1 MTTRLARG
9 TAGRKSRQIKRQSV
23 PETLRESLQERILS
37 GEIREGDWLIQD
49 AIAEEYDVSRMPVR
63 EALRQLEACGLVL
76 MRTHRGAIVTS
87 IPTEQVEELFELRA
101 ALECE
106 VLRRALASMT
116 DRDIA
121 EARTL
126 LSQLDASY
134 GQGDIGS
141 WGRLNW
147 AFHRRLYE
155 PAGRIQTLN
164 ILQGINLQIER
175 YVRLPFTAPDPG
187 SGRSRARASRVAEVV
202 RGARDGR
209 CGRLSP
215 AAHPRHREKPAER
228 AAGTS
233 RSACRLIGPACVSN
247 RSSPWSACML
257 KARWDGSLREA

>member
-1 MTTRLARG
+1 M
-9 TAGRKSRQIKRQSV
+9 

-63 EALRQLEACGLVL
+63 EALRQLEACGLVV

-101 ALECE
+101 TLECD
-106 VLRRALASMT
+106 VLERALARIT

-121 EARTL
+121 EARSIL
-126 LSQLDASY
+126 GQLDASY
-134 GQGDIGS
+134 TQGDVAS

-155 PAGRIQTLN
+155 PSERIQTLS

-175 YVRLPFTAPDPG
+175 YVRLHMLLTQGADAAV
-187 SGRSRARASRVAEVV
+187 REHHELLRLCAVRAVDEASAY
-202 RGARDGR
+202 
-209 CGRLSP
+209 
-215 AAHPRHREKPAER
+215 
-228 AAGTS
+228 
-233 RSACRLIGPACVSN
+233 
-247 RSSPWSACML
+247 
-257 KARWDGSLREA
+257 LREHILATGRNLVLALRAHRATSGT

>member
-1 MTTRLARG
+1 MARG
-9 TAGRKSRQIKRQSV
+9 SPRKSRQIKRQSV

-87 IPTEQVEELFELRA
+87 IPTEQVQELFELRA
-101 ALECE
+101 VLECE
-106 VLRRALASMT
+106 VLRRALAHTT

-121 EARTL
+121 EAHSI

-134 GQGDIGS
+134 GQGDMGS

-175 YVRLPFTAPDPG
+175 YVRLHLLLTQGADEAV
-187 SGRSRARASRVAEVV
+187 REHHELLRLCAARATDEAVA
-202 RGARDGR
+202 
-209 CGRLSP
+209 
-215 AAHPRHREKPAER
+215 H
-228 AAGTS
+228 
-233 RSACRLIGPACVSN
+233 
-247 RSSPWSACML
+247 
-257 KARWDGSLREA
+257 LREHILGTGRNLVSALRAHRATPTA

>member
-1 MTTRLARG
+1 MAQG
-9 TAGRKSRQIKRQSV
+9 TPQRKNRQIKRQSV

-63 EALRQLEACGLVL
+63 EALRQLEACGLVM

-101 ALECE
+101 TLECE
-106 VLRRALASMT
+106 ALGRALARMT

-121 EARTL
+121 EARSIL
-126 LSQLDASY
+126 DQLDASY
-134 GQGDIGS
+134 AQGDMGS

-175 YVRLPFTAPDPG
+175 YLRLHLLLTQGADEAVREHRELLRLCAVRHTDKAVAYLRQHILGTGRNLVTAL
-187 SGRSRARASRVAEVV
+187 RAHRAT
-202 RGARDGR
+202 
-209 CGRLSP
+209 P
-215 AAHPRHREKPAER
+215 AA
-228 AAGTS
+228 
-233 RSACRLIGPACVSN
+233 
-247 RSSPWSACML
+247 
-257 KARWDGSLREA
+257 

>member
-1 MTTRLARG
+1 MAPV
-9 TAGRKSRQIKRQSV
+9 KSRPIKRQSV

-101 ALECE
+101 MLECD
-106 VLRRALASMT
+106 VLRQAVARMT
-116 DRDIA
+116 ERDIA
-121 EARTL
+121 EARAVL
-126 LSQLDASY
+126 NQLDASY
-134 GQGDIGS
+134 AQGDIGS

-155 PAGRIQTLN
+155 AAGRVQTLN

-175 YVRLPFTAPDPG
+175 YVRLHLLLTQGADEAV
-187 SGRSRARASRVAEVV
+187 REHHELLKLCAARATDAAVAHLREHILGTRTNLVTAL
-202 RGARDGR
+202 RAHRAT
-209 CGRLSP
+209 P
-215 AAHPRHREKPAER
+215 AA
-228 AAGTS
+228 
-233 RSACRLIGPACVSN
+233 
-247 RSSPWSACML
+247 
-257 KARWDGSLREA
+257 